1 MPRLSALAANL
12 TSETAFTVLA
22 MARALKAKGKDVVEL
37 EIGDSPFPST
47 PHAKAA
53 GIKAIEENQTGYGP
67 SLGLPEFREAAAKFV
82 NEEFGFH
89 AGPEHI
95 VAATGAKPFETYFAE
110 ALLDPGDG
118 VLVFS
123 PAFPTYLPNLQR
135 RGARAVMVPL
145 LPENE
150 FRPKAEDV
158 EKFLKTDKKPRA
170 IFLNSPHNPT
180 GGVATRADLA
190 AIADVVRGTDL
201 MVFSDE
207 PYCHMVWR
215 GKHESILAERG
226 MLDYTLAA
234 YTFSKSYSMSGWRM
248 GFAVGHP
255 SVIDVIGKLINTSV
269 SCSPPFVQR
278 GAIAALEHDAATRDD
293 YMGRFR
299 RKVEPPHGGPRDDR
313 RDHRQL
319 RPPAPSTSSP
329 TSARSATGWGSPRT
343 AWPSIC
349 SRGPTTSSASPAS
362 AASASA
368 TPVAGS
374 SGSVAPSPMNA
385 STRRSRSCPMR
396 PARGAETRRVVPRTQ
411 PRVRTRPTLRDLTF
425 RRWPMR
431 LTPSPSTRPLGR
443 RRAAPPARRSGAG
456 RPDRTGR
463 PVPDPAAEG
472 SVRHARARDHRP
484 ADFDEG
490 RRLDRRPPARP
501 GRRSPHAARDSRRS
515 RGRLAKRRALG
526 GEGTLCV
533 EPGRGGEHGDG
544 PAPEV
549 PPLERRGGRRQR

>member
-1 MPRLSALAANL
+1 MPRFSHLAANL

-22 MARALKAKGKDVVEL
+22 LARALKAKGKDVVEL

-53 GIKAIEENQTGYGP
+53 GIKAIEDNQTGYGP
-67 SLGLPEFREAAAKFV
+67 SLGLPDFRAAAAKFV

-135 RGARAVMVPL
+135 RGARAVFTPL
-145 LPENE
+145 KPEHE
-150 FRPKAEDV
+150 FRPQAKDV
-158 EKFLKTDKKPRA
+158 ERFLKTDPKPRA
-170 IFLNSPHNPT
+170 VFLNSPHNPT

-255 SVIDVIGKLINTSV
+255 TLIDVIGKLINTSV

-278 GAIAALEHDAATRDD
+278 GAIAALEHDAETRDD

-299 RKVEPPHGGPRDDR
+299 RKVERLSAGLAQIPGMSVAMPAGTFYVFPDV
-313 RDHRQL
+313 
-319 RPPAPSTSSP
+319 RPICNKL
-329 TSARSATGWGSPRT
+329 G
-343 AWPSIC
+343 IC
-349 SRGPTTSSASPAS
+349 SHGLALYLLE
-362 AASASA
+362 AADDKFG
-368 TPVAGS
+368 VA
-374 SGSVAPSPMNA
+374 
-385 STRRSRSCPMR
+385 C
-396 PARGAETRRVVPRTQ
+396 
-411 PRVRTRPTLRDLTF
+411 
-425 RRWPMR
+425 
-431 LTPSPSTRPLGR
+431 
-443 RRAAPPARRSGAG
+443 
-456 RPDRTGR
+456 
-463 PVPDPAAEG
+463 
-472 SVRHARARDHRP
+472 
-484 ADFDEG
+484 
-490 RRLDRRPPARP
+490 
-501 GRRSPHAARDSRRS
+501 
-515 RGRLAKRRALG
+515 LG
-526 GEGTLCV
+526 GECFGDA
-533 EPGRGGEHGDG
+533 GRGFLRFSCAEPDERIDQALAFLPDALTRVERVKAYLAAN
-544 PAPEV
+544 PAYILSEPYA
-549 PPLERRGGRRQR
+549 L